1 MVMFFFSLIEL
12 VDRKFILELLVFNN
26 AANALDLGVDHQII
40 DGGGRGGG
48 GGWVGLRNRPEK
60 HGDSKKSYGAGRII
74 CKSRSI
80 I

>member
-1 MVMFFFSLIEL
+1 MCCFKLSYGNVFFFSLIEL

-48 GGWVGLRNRPEK
+48 GGGGGGSKVEK
-60 HGDSKKSYGAGRII
+60 SPRKTR
-74 CKSRSI
+74 RF
-80 I
+80 